1 LAKIDPIAIN
11 SRFTLFVVVV
21 MKHQDFFRQITLIS
35 LLLGLALWGL
45 YQLEVLQPYQL
56 LGWISMAYFFSI
68 SLLIYLVS
76 QGMVKNANPNA
87 FIRMVMGFVLFK
99 LMLSVAVVVVY
110 FEKTAPSSK
119 YFILPFFLVYLVYTI
134 FETYFLMK
142 ISKSTQSN

>member
-1 LAKIDPIAIN
+1 LAKIGLIGTGSPF
-11 SRFTLFVVVV
+11 SLFVVAV
-21 MKHQDFFRQITLIS
+21 MKHQDFFRQILLIS
-35 LLLGLALWGL
+35 FILGLVLLGF

-56 LGWISMAYFFSI
+56 LGWVSMGYFFGI
-68 SLLIYLVS
+68 SLLIYFLA
-76 QGMVKNANPNA
+76 QGMVKNANPHA

-110 FEKTAPSSK
+110 FEKTAPTSK

-142 ISKSTQSN
+142 ISKST